1 MFAPFFHGRSVLVRA
16 LGGVNRRSGFFLWLV
31 GIRADGDGP
40 GERFQGED
48 DPRLEFR
55 GHRFRVELEILH
67 VAFGKLGS
75 QQTDGGELLAGKIE
89 VEAGLL
95 QGKVAWKSQTR
106 ASLNRA
112 RNDQG

>member
-1 MFAPFFHGRSVLVRA
+1 
-16 LGGVNRRSGFFLWLV
+16 
-31 GIRADGDGP
+31 
-40 GERFQGED
+40 
-48 DPRLEFR
+48 
-55 GHRFRVELEILH
+55 